1 MTKDELMT
9 EEQNKHNVQKPRNQW
24 ISVKERLPKKKD
36 GKIRSDVVL
45 VTLGQSWTVA
55 EYHFGDKRWIN
66 LIGER
71 ETIEPEYWKEV
82 NLPVE

>member
-66 LIGER
+66 LLGER

>member
-9 EEQNKHNVQKPRNQW
+9 EEQNKHNVQKHRNQW